1 MTFYEFFCGGGM
13 ARAGLGPEWTCL
25 FANDIDRR
33 KAAAYAANWGS
44 DWLIVG
50 DVASLTTTRLPG
62 VADLAWASFPCQDLL
77 LAGDRGGLDAK
88 RLAHSGRSANSC
100 ILFAPRGERRT

>member
-44 DWLIVG
+44 IG
-50 DVASLTTTRLPG
+50 S
-62 VADLAWASFPCQDLL
+62 S
-77 LAGDRGGLDAK
+77 
-88 RLAHSGRSANSC
+88 SATS
-100 ILFAPRGERRT
+100 PR